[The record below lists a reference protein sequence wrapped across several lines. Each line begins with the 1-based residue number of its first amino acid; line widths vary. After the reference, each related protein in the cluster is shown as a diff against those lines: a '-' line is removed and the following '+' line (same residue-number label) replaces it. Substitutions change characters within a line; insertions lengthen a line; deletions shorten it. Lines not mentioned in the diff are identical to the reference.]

1 MKINEVTYNWA
12 YKPGIRGSTSH
23 LILHHA
29 AVSGFTAQAIH
40 NAHLGNGWA
49 GIAYHYYITKGGTVY
64 RGRPEDWLGGHTS
77 NYNHNSIGICF
88 EGNFETDVMP
98 DAQRKAGAELVA
110 DNVKRYPGIRVGKHS
125 WYNATACPGAKF
137 PFDEIVSGKA
147 TGEPT
152 NSNAEKN
159 DTPSS
164 WAAKSCEKAIAKGL
178 LIGDKD
184 ADGDG
189 IADADSFIGWHEV
202 PSLERLTVILDRLG
216 LLD

>member
-1 MKINEVTYNWA
+1 MKIIETIYNWA
-12 YKPGIRGSTSH
+12 RSPGVRSTTTH

-29 AVSGFTAQAIH
+29 AGNGSAQAVH
-40 NAHLGNGWA
+40 SSHLGKGYA
-49 GIAYHYYITKGGTVY
+49 GIAYHYYITKDGTIY
-64 RGRPEDWLGGHTS
+64 RGRDENWNGGHTS
-77 NYNHNSIGICF
+77 NYHHNSIGICF
-88 EGNFETDVMP
+88 EGNFETDIMSA
-98 DAQRKAGAELVA
+98 AQRKAGAELVA
-110 DNVKRYPGIRVGKHS
+110 DIVRRYPGIKVGKHS

-137 PFDEIVSGKA
+137 PFDEIVSGKV